1 MEPALPPLH
10 PKLPRLL
17 EQLGLRPIDAI
28 KWNVI
33 LCNRKDDD
41 SSEMMILKFG
51 SDERK
56 AASIAYEVKLL
67 RGVLPDINQDD
78 FERLVMPEYVDDGIF
93 EDVQWV
99 LMRYIKGHPLAHE
112 WSELSF
118 KPEILG
124 GKNIDVAVSSY
135 AVDVLRDLRVIDV
148 ETMPKYVHRFRFED
162 WRQSFSEQSEELIE
176 KKLLKR
182 ETVERAAGI
191 FSSLPSYRY
200 DGNMFTNGDFYPRN
214 FIVLEDGKIA
224 VADWVGGV
232 DPWSFVAM
240 HAWLMMWG
248 NPKWQSN
255 YIKKIVE
262 HFPIDFEEMQA
273 GLLVESFKL
282 VYRWRDEPEETIGL
296 ARSQMLAYFHQ
307 CLDLNYVQGIFA
319 V

>member
-10 PKLPRLL
+10 PKLPQLL
-17 EQLGLRPIDAI
+17 EQLGLTPVDAV

-33 LCNRKDDD
+33 LCSRKDSND
-41 SSEMMILKFG
+41 SGMLILKIG

-67 RGVLPDINQDD
+67 RGVLSDINQND
-78 FERLVMPEYVDDGIF
+78 FERLVIPKYVNDGIF

-99 LMRYIKGHPLAHE
+99 LMRYIKGHPLANE

-124 GKNIDVAVSSY
+124 GKGIDVKVSDY
-135 AVDVLRDLRVIDV
+135 AVDILRDLRMIDV
-148 ETMPKYVHRFRFED
+148 ETLPEYVNRFRFED
-162 WRQSFSEQSEELIE
+162 WRQAFVDQSEEMIE
-176 KKLLKR
+176 KKLLQK
-182 ETVERAAGI
+182 ETVNRATGI
-191 FSSLPSYRY
+191 FSTLPSYRY

-214 FIVLEDGKIA
+214 FIILEEGKIA

-240 HAWLMMWG
+240 RAWLMMWG
-248 NPKWQSN
+248 NPEWQLN
-255 YIKKIVE
+255 YIKKMVE
-262 HFPIDFEEMQA
+262 HFPIDIEEMQA
-273 GLLVESFKL
+273 GLLVEAFNI
-282 VYRWRDEPEETIGL
+282 VYRWRNEPEETVGL

-307 CLDLNYVQGIFA
+307 CLDLNYVREIFA